1 MQSNHKSFK
10 FFVIPNPDILW
21 LKLAIGKGLE
31 WFWNGGLTT
40 DMWNSWKGAQL
51 DSGRWIYKLCGYSS
65 SLGSLWST
73 RTKMEMTT
81 MTAIHTVEDSLN
93 DPSSPA
99 FHLPD
104 QVWSTRPSE
113 YFPGL
118 RAFQNW
124 VVGAHITV
132 PSVKENG
139 VTNQKLIVAFY
150 WVLFAN
156 LDEIA
161 DPLKAFWS
169 DRINELGSK
178 HWTISN
184 RGR

>member
-1 MQSNHKSFK
+1 MQIFQPIKQSNHKSFK

-31 WFWNGGLTT
+31 WFWNGDLTT

-51 DSGRWIYKLCGYSS
+51 DSGHWIYKLCGYSS

-124 VVGAHITV
+124 VVGAWYHC
-132 PSVKENG
+132 SVSQRKRGNKPKTNCCILLSAFCQFGWDRWSTKGISVWPDKWIG
-139 VTNQKLIVAFY
+139 V
-150 WVLFAN
+150 
-156 LDEIA
+156 
-161 DPLKAFWS
+161 
-169 DRINELGSK
+169 
-178 HWTISN
+178 
-184 RGR
+184 

>member
-73 RTKMEMTT
+73 DEKGDDDNDGYSHGRGFLEW
-81 MTAIHTVEDSLN
+81 SLISGL
-93 DPSSPA
+93 SSPRPSVIHQTVGIFSGIESIPELGGWGSYHCSVSQRKRGNKPKTNCCILLSA
-99 FHLPD
+99 FCQFGWD
-104 QVWSTRPSE
+104 RWSTK
-113 YFPGL
+113 G
-118 RAFQNW
+118 
-124 VVGAHITV
+124 I
-132 PSVKENG
+132 SVWPDKWIG
-139 VTNQKLIVAFY
+139 V
-150 WVLFAN
+150 
-156 LDEIA
+156 
-161 DPLKAFWS
+161 
-169 DRINELGSK
+169 
-178 HWTISN
+178 
-184 RGR
+184 